1 MKKIT
6 IFLAAFLAVSA
17 LYAQTVKAPVNQAYN
32 GSFEEIDAKTSKAKY
47 WNFSKESVIVKGE
60 KGNQAKIKG
69 GIHQYLTASKVW
81 QSSTPRKIQY
91 SFTVSGKGKLSVSFY
106 RYSDTKDPKAKHG
119 YTRKFLPHSLN
130 KVVVL
135 TDKPQTVTGTYT
147 IAANEWVAISIS
159 ALDALV
165 DDVVVDLV
173 PEKTPAK

>member
-17 LYAQTVKAPVNQAYN
+17 LYAQTVKAPVNQAFN
-32 GSFEEIDAKTSKAKY
+32 GSFEEIDTKTSKAKN
-47 WNFSKESVIVKGE
+47 WNFSKNSVILKGE
-60 KGNQAKIKG
+60 KGNQAKVNG
-69 GIHQYLTASKVW
+69 GIHQCLTASKVW
-81 QSSTPRKIQY
+81 QSSKPRKIQY

-106 RYSDTKDPKAKHG
+106 RYSDVKDPKAKHG

-135 TDKPQTVTGTYT
+135 TDNPQTVTGTYT
-147 IAANEWVAISIS
+147 IAANEWVALSIS

-165 DDVVVDLV
+165 DDVVVSLEE
-173 PEKTPAK
+173 EKTAAK

>member
-6 IFLAAFLAVSA
+6 IFIAAFLAVSA
-17 LYAQTVKAPVNQAYN
+17 LYAQTAKVPNQVYN
-32 GSFEEIDAKTSKAKY
+32 GSFEEIDAKTSMAKN
-47 WNFSKESVIVKGE
+47 WSFSKNSKIIKGE
-60 KGNQAKIKG
+60 KSNQAKVNG

-81 QSSTPRKIQY
+81 QSSKPRKIQY

-106 RYSDTKDPKAKHG
+106 RYSDVKDPKAKHG

-147 IAANEWVAISIS
+147 IAANEWVALSIS
-159 ALDALV
+159 ALDAVV
-165 DDVVVDLV
+165 DDVKVDIV
-173 PEKTPAK
+173 QERAPAK